1 MKELAKELAPLV
13 ASEMRNTNNGEKA
26 REKVFRPLPRT
37 RGKTERDE
45 EGDKERLGF
54 LVSGLTENIAK
65 QITYCS

>member
-13 ASEMRNTNNGEKA
+13 ASEMRNTNNSEKA
-26 REKVFRPLPRT
+26 REKVFRPLPRMC
-37 RGKTERDE
+37 GKTERDE